1 MALVFILWYLVEV
14 ASYLVASTW
23 VTIVCSGQSLVNNA
37 STVLGFSI
45 LLDMSVPHGQ
55 IEVGCGSDNHWTFCI
70 PPYLDIVIG
79 VCKV

>member
-23 VTIVCSGQSLVNNA
+23 VTIACSGQSLVNNA

-45 LLDMSVPHGQ
+45 LLDMSVPHG
-55 IEVGCGSDNHWTFCI
+55 
-70 PPYLDIVIG
+70 
-79 VCKV
+79 